1 MRISDWSSDV
11 CSSDLLHCIAALRH
25 HLQIE
30 VAGVARRRA
39 DGVVDVEYI
48 RRAFAREAAQ
58 PTQCDLDV
66 ARAEFDGIV
75 EIAEVALLP
84 DLDGLFLSAGSADA
98 HASRVVAAM
107 TDRTGAA
114 SADPL
119 VSAFVALFLFL
130 LMLPPGFHLL
140 VEAAEG

>member
-1 MRISDWSSDV
+1 MCDIGLRGDNHICTDTNIRIHRSAEVEEQLHLYSIASRRH
-11 CSSDLLHCIAALRH
+11 LLT
-25 HLQIE
+25 IE

-84 DLDGLFLSAGSADA
+84 DLDGLFLRSEEHTSE
-98 HASRVVAAM
+98 
-107 TDRTGAA
+107 
-114 SADPL
+114 L
-119 VSAFVALFLFL
+119 QL
-130 LMLPPGFHLL
+130 LMRTSYAVFCLKKKIFYSSL
-140 VEAAEG
+140 VTSTM